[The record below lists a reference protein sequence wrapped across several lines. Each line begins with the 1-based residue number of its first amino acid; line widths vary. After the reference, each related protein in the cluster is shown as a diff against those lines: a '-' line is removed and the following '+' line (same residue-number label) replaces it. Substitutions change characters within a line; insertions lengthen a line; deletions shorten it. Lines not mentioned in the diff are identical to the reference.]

1 MVSEYSPWDFDLL
14 ASIIISL
21 LKMFQPPA
29 ELRGYFSDSDRPFSQ
44 QYVKEVNQRMSVGTN
59 GPLNITFPLHKRVG
73 KKIKLQLVYSSKWI
87 LLSEV
92 SFETGPVYGNFSRP
106 EEKGGDQDIL
116 FEKENKEKNN
126 SIVIFPDTRQD
137 MPSREQQDK
146 LETEDK
152 NRTHRQ
158 IDILAQTSDTS
169 QTYVGIVIGVLSVT
183 VMLLLTTIILIL
195 RNNRHKIFSKHSS

>member
-1 MVSEYSPWDFDLL
+1 
-14 ASIIISL
+14 
-21 LKMFQPPA
+21 
-29 ELRGYFSDSDRPFSQ
+29 
-44 QYVKEVNQRMSVGTN
+44 MSVGTN
-59 GPLNITFPLHKRVG
+59 GPLNITFALHKRVG